1 MRKRRWANITVWV
14 VGVCLLLFAGVNV
27 ILYNH
32 AYHFTHFSP
41 AGTQKTARPEQLS
54 FGEKLSLAFTGIRNP
69 KPVNIIRPGQPFQV
83 VRLQNE
89 RKNRLEGWW
98 IGAEGGRGTVVLFH
112 GYTSTKSQLLTEAAA
127 FQALGFNTLLMDLS
141 GHGGSGGYVTTIGYH
156 EAADVAAAY
165 HYAQERDHRVILY
178 GVSMGAA
185 AILRAVPVYGLRPK
199 ALVLECPFATM
210 LQATQNRFR
219 LMHLPEYPLAELLV
233 FWGGWQNDYD
243 AAGHN
248 PADYARQVRVPTLL
262 MYGLRDRR
270 VIKPE
275 VEAIYRNLGGPKE
288 LVYFK
293 NLEHQSYCKKEPQRW
308 RAAVNRF
315 LAFQKSPQKTTT
327 P

>member
-1 MRKRRWANITVWV
+1 MARHHKKLLGKITLWV
-14 VGVCLLLFAGVNV
+14 LTACLLLFAGVNV

-41 AGTQKTARPEQLS
+41 TGTQKTGRPESLS
-54 FGEKLSLAFTGIRNP
+54 LGEKMSLAFTGIRNP
-69 KPVNIIRPGQPFQV
+69 KPVNITKPDQPFKV

-89 RKNRLEGWW
+89 RKNRLEGWF
-98 IGAEGGRGTVVLFH
+98 IGAKGGRGTVVMFH
-112 GYTSTKSQLLTEAAA
+112 GYTSTKSQLLIEATA
-127 FQALGFNTLLMDLS
+127 FREQGFNTLLMDLS
-141 GHGGSGGYVTTIGYH
+141 GHGGSGGYATTIGYY

-165 HYAQERDHRVILY
+165 AYARKLDKRVILY

-185 AILRAVPVYGLRPK
+185 AILRAVPLYRLQPE

-210 LQATQNRFR
+210 LQATRNRFR
-219 LMHLPEYPLAELLV
+219 LLHLPEYPLAELLV

-243 AAGHN
+243 AAHHN
-248 PADYARQVRVPTLL
+248 PAEYARQVRVPTLL

-275 VEAIYRNLGGPKE
+275 VETIYRNLNGPKE

-293 NLEHQSYCKKEPQRW
+293 DLEHQSYCKKQPQRW
-308 RAAVNRF
+308 RAVVSRF
-315 LAFQKSPQKTTT
+315 LASQTITTS
-327 P
+327 

>member
-1 MRKRRWANITVWV
+1 MRKTLWGKITVWV
-14 VGVCLLLFAGVNV
+14 VGVCLLLFAGINV

-32 AYHFTHFSP
+32 AYHFTHFAP
-41 AGTQKTARPEQLS
+41 AGTQKTGRPESLGL
-54 FGEKLSLAFTGIRNP
+54 GEKLSLAFTGVRNP
-69 KPVNIIRPGQPFQV
+69 KPVNTTLPREPYRV
-83 VRLQNE
+83 VHLQNE
-89 RKNRLEGWW
+89 RKNRLEAWL
-98 IGAEGGRGTVVLFH
+98 IEAKGGRGTVVMFH
-112 GYTSTKSQLLTEAAA
+112 GYTSTKSQQLTEAAA
-127 FQALGFNTLLMDLS
+127 FRELGFSTLLVDLS
-141 GHGGSGGYVTTIGYH
+141 GHGGSGGHVTTIGYY

-165 HYAQERDHRVILY
+165 EYARKRDRRVILY

-185 AILRAVPVYGLRPK
+185 AILRAVPAYGLQPD

-210 LQATQNRFR
+210 LQATRNRFR
-219 LMHLPEYPLAELLV
+219 LMHLPEYPMAELLV

-248 PADYARQVRVPTLL
+248 PADYARQVRVPVLM

-275 VEAIYRNLGGPKE
+275 VETIYRNLSGPKE

-293 NLEHQSYCKKEPQRW
+293 DLEHQSYCQKEPRRW
-308 RAAVNRF
+308 RAAVGRF
-315 LAFQKSPQKTTT
+315 LSRKSPHKSIV

>member
-1 MRKRRWANITVWV
+1 MRKTVWGKITVWV
-14 VGVCLLLFAGVNV
+14 VGVCLLLLVGVNV

-32 AYHFTHFSP
+32 AYHFTHFAP
-41 AGTQKTARPEQLS
+41 AGTAKTARPEQLS

-69 KPVNIIRPGQPFQV
+69 KPVNAIRPREPFRV
-83 VRLQNE
+83 VHLQNE
-89 RKNRLEGWW
+89 RKNRLEGWY
-98 IGAEGGRGTVVLFH
+98 IGAKDAKGTVVLFH
-112 GYTSTKSQLLTEAAA
+112 GYTSTKSQLLTEAGA
-127 FQALGFNTLLMDLS
+127 FRELGFNTLLMDLS
-141 GHGGSGGYVTTIGYH
+141 GHGGSGGHVTTIGYY

-165 HYAQERDHRVILY
+165 AYARTIDDRVILY

-185 AILRAVPVYGLRPK
+185 AILRAVPAYGLQPD

-210 LQATQNRFR
+210 LQATRNRFR
-219 LMHLPEYPLAELLV
+219 IMHLPEYPLAELLV

-275 VEAIYRNLGGPKE
+275 VEAIYRNLRGPKE

-293 NLEHQSYCKKEPQRW
+293 DLEHQSYCKKEPRRW
-308 RAAVNRF
+308 RAAVGRF
-315 LAFQKSPQKTTT
+315 LSPKSPHKSIV